1 MMWGS
6 GYGMG
11 WFGAVM
17 MLAVWVLFVIGIVW
31 LVLTVTVQGRDGG
44 GARRILDERF
54 AAGEVRSR
62 STRLAARHCG
72 DGPPSILIR

>member
-31 LVLTVTVQGRDGG
+31 LVRMVTVQGREGG

-54 AAGEVRSR
+54 ASGEVSVEEYE
-62 STRLAARHCG
+62 TRRKALR
-72 DGPPSILIR
+72 